1 MTFLHVICSWSKL
14 SISRQH
20 FVCDLEQS
28 VCHNLHVFAV
38 FNGINNSRTSCTM
51 CILWVIV
58 TKLPNNNSV
67 FMLILQMEQTI
78 RLFAC
83 LVVRTTDLFV
93 DCLTCFFF
101 FVNLLNFH
109 FYFGV
114 CVVHL
119 FGWAWSRALSSIS
132 RYWKKSADFRAHCFP
147 NTIEISLH
155 FFPILQANQFS
166 HFSKGHCHVFHSLF
180 DKFKSILFFEKE
192 ISQNGINFDFNW
204 IIFHK
209 YWVTD

>member
-28 VCHNLHVFAV
+28 VCHNLHVFTV

-78 RLFAC
+78 CLFAR
-83 LVVRTTDLFV
+83 LVGCTYNRFICWLF
-93 DCLTCFFF
+93 
-101 FVNLLNFH
+101 NLF
-109 FYFGV
+109 
-114 CVVHL
+114 
-119 FGWAWSRALSSIS
+119 
-132 RYWKKSADFRAHCFP
+132 
-147 NTIEISLH
+147 
-155 FFPILQANQFS
+155 
-166 HFSKGHCHVFHSLF
+166 
-180 DKFKSILFFEKE
+180 LFFCQFAKFPFLFWGFALCICLAEH
-192 ISQNGINFDFNW
+192 GLD
-204 IIFHK
+204 
-209 YWVTD
+209 Y